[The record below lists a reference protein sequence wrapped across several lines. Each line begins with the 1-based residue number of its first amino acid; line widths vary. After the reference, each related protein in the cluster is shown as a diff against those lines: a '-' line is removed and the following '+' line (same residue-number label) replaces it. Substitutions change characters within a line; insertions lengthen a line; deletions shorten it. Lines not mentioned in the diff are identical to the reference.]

1 MIGIEK
7 QLKELTAQII
17 DNSPTPR
24 QLAEIRELYAQLD
37 DYYNDIQEAIFDG
50 SLKLDESVIVKI
62 DNISVKFSDMDKA
75 AEFIDDHIRQ

>member
-1 MIGIEK
+1 MSGIE
-7 QLKELTAQII
+7 QRLKELTAQII

-24 QLAEIRELYAQLD
+24 QLAELLELYAQLD
-37 DYYNDIQEAIFDG
+37 EYYNDIQEAIFDG

-62 DNISVKFSDMDKA
+62 DNISVKFSDIDKA

>member
-1 MIGIEK
+1 MSGIEQ

-17 DNSPTPR
+17 DGNPTPR
-24 QLAEIRELYAQLD
+24 QLAELREIYAQLD

-50 SLKLDESVIVKI
+50 SLKLGESVIVKV
-62 DNISVKFSDMDKA
+62 DGISVKFSDMDKA

>member
-1 MIGIEK
+1 MSGIER
-7 QLKELTAQII
+7 QLNELTAQII

-24 QLAEIRELYAQLD
+24 KLAELRELYAQLD

-50 SLKLDESVIVKI
+50 SLKLDESVIVKV
-62 DNISVKFSDMDKA
+62 DGISVKFSDMDKA